1 MKTDNLERYLESFGK
16 YLVKQ
21 SRTRLTKG
29 TTKYG
34 SKNVTKA
41 LYNSIS
47 FRVDVTQDGFSLKLF
62 MLDYGKFIDKG
73 VSGKKLIQQY
83 TTYNKKR
90 KPSPYQYTDRM
101 PPPRA
106 LDKWIVKRGLSPRNK
121 KGQFTG
127 RTISSVGFAKSIQFL
142 VARKIYLKGI
152 PSFSFFQ
159 KSLETGLLK
168 FSDNILEAVKQD
180 IIDTVNNTE

>member
-47 FRVDVTQDGFSLKLF
+47 FRVDVTQDGFSL
-62 MLDYGKFIDKG
+62 KFIDKG

-142 VARKIYLKGI
+142 VARKIYLRGI